1 MTGDGR
7 RGVRAHPARHQV
19 VLVEPLPLVRAG
31 LERLIAGHRGF
42 EVRCATGDVDD
53 ALRVTA
59 RASRRTVV
67 VVGLGLDGP
76 RDWQWLIRA
85 IKSRDPAP
93 VVLACGARSDA
104 MAVSLALF
112 AGADGFVDKV
122 VEPEEFLD
130 ALGRAVDGETVL
142 VGPPA
147 EWVGTIAAG
156 MERRRAVGASLTG
169 REREV
174 LDVAAE
180 GLTARE
186 IADRLGVRERTVTTH
201 LSRIYGKLGVGGRL
215 GAIREATRA
224 GLLLQRSTE

>member
-1 MTGDGR
+1 MSSGTR
-7 RGVRAHPARHQV
+7 RGVRTRPARLQV

-31 LERLIAGHRGF
+31 LAAVIDDRPGCR
-42 EVRCATGDVDD
+42 VRCSTGDIDE
-53 ALRVTA
+53 ALE
-59 RASRRTVV
+59 ASAAAPDRTVV

-85 IKSRDPAP
+85 LKTRDPSRT
-93 VVLACGARSDA
+93 VLACGARSDA

-112 AGADGFVDKV
+112 AGADGFVDKC
-122 VEPEEFLD
+122 VEPDEFVD
-130 ALGRAVDGETVL
+130 ALGRALEGEMVL
-142 VGPPA
+142 AGPPP

-156 MERRRAVGASLTG
+156 LERRRLVGTSLTE

-186 IADRLGVRERTVTTH
+186 IAERLGVRERTITTH

-215 GAIREATRA
+215 GAIREATRS
-224 GLLLQRSTE
+224 GLLLQRSSE

>member
-1 MTGDGR
+1 MASGTR
-7 RGVRAHPARHQV
+7 RGARAVPAHLQV
-19 VLVEPLPLVRAG
+19 VLVEPLPLVRDG
-31 LERLIAGHRGF
+31 LAKVIADRPGWK
-42 EVRCATGDVDD
+42 VRCSTGDVDE
-53 ALRVTA
+53 ALE
-59 RASRRTVV
+59 ASVSAPDRTVA

-85 IKSRDPAP
+85 IKGRAPSRA
-93 VVLACGARSDA
+93 VLACGARSDA

-112 AGADGFVDKV
+112 AGADGFVDKC
-122 VEPEEFLD
+122 VEPDEFVD
-130 ALGRAVDGETVL
+130 ALGRVLDGEMVL
-142 VGPPA
+142 AGPPP

-156 MERRRAVGASLTG
+156 LERRRVVGTSLTE

-186 IADRLGVRERTVTTH
+186 IAERLGVRERTITTH

-215 GAIREATRA
+215 GAIREATRS
-224 GLLLQRSTE
+224 GLLLQRSAE

>member
-1 MTGDGR
+1 MASSRPRGD
-7 RGVRAHPARHQV
+7 RAHRARVHV
-19 VLVEPLPLVRAG
+19 ILVEPLPLVRAG
-31 LERLIAGHRGF
+31 LERLIADRA
-42 EVRCATGDVDD
+42 ELTLRRATGEADEALD
-53 ALRVTA
+53 AVTGA
-59 RASRRTVV
+59 PNRTVV
-67 VVGLGLDGP
+67 VVGLGLVGP

-85 IKSRDPAP
+85 IKGRDPSIA
-93 VVLACGARSDA
+93 VLAFGARSDA

-122 VEPEEFLD
+122 AEPEEFLD
-130 ALGRAVDGETVL
+130 ALVRAVDGEMVL
-142 VGPPA
+142 AGPPA

-156 MERRRAVGASLTG
+156 LERRRVVGASLTE

-215 GAIREATRA
+215 RAIREATRS
-224 GLLLQRSTE
+224 GLLLQRSAE